1 MIRSKRILDIAETAD
16 GKTRFVTVGSKS
28 AGASAAIPSGESSGA
43 VGYKSESRKRKN
55 AKNVES
61 ASASNVETAQA
72 GPTTMTTSSLGG
84 AGMTEDVLTEF
95 VPSNNDNRGQI
106 QTNQLLN
113 RIYRDIYYHD
123 SVCGSVVDLR
133 SILPFSEFS
142 LTGIRDEKMLM
153 LFSEAVDKMNLQALL
168 PQISVSYDV
177 LGAFIAST
185 SWDEQ
190 RSTYN
195 GITPQN
201 IDNISF
207 TPVPIFGAD
216 PLMNLRL
223 DEQTMM
229 YLRQND
235 ERMKRYEKFIPD
247 DLKSALNN
255 EKGSNTGNGGIQGF
269 PLSPDHTIFIPR
281 RGLMQDYMGVS
292 LYKRVLPAWLV
303 EKALIRGTL
312 DQVYKRQRAVS
323 HITVGEGDTW
333 VPTPAEMQQ
342 ISQLFLDADL
352 DPVGAFVVTRSGV
365 SLNDVRRG
373 DDFWKWPD
381 SYDQLST
388 IKLRALGTSETFLG
402 GEASY
407 STIEQTLSVF
417 MEQIRNHR
425 YLITNELFYQKMFPS
440 ISKANNITAKR
451 NRVREVGSAGNNKL
465 YYNYT
470 GELIVEIGGVR
481 PSLDNYNPADYAIP
495 RVQWHKRLLPEADR
509 EYLDLLNEL
518 STKNVPIPIRLLAA
532 AGGVDVRT
540 LLEGKEDDIKLRRE
554 LKEYQ
559 DKIKEI
565 NPPAEGEEGDIDVAS
580 LLQGSTGLRRRSIL
594 NRNFEEAEYANLDS
608 KGKRR
613 LGTRKGEKVK
623 TEKINKLIAEVASE
637 LAQQE
642 NARNKD
648 DYTPKRTYSFEKKV
662 RI

>member
-1 MIRSKRILDIAETAD
+1 MLRSKLILDIAETAT
-16 GKTRFVTVGSKS
+16 GKSRFVTVGSKGN
-28 AGASAAIPSGESSGA
+28 GAAAVPHKESLSIGT
-43 VGYKSESRKRKN
+43 KSSRKRT
-55 AKNVES
+55 VENTEQAGS
-61 ASASNVETAQA
+61 TRAIETAQA
-72 GPTTMTTSSLGG
+72 GPTTMTTSSLAG

-106 QTNQLLN
+106 QANQLLN

-123 SVCGSVVDLR
+123 SVCGSIVDLR
-133 SILPFSEFS
+133 SVLPFSEFS

-153 LFSEAVDKMNLQALL
+153 LFSEAVDKMNLQSLM

-177 LGAFIAST
+177 LGAFLAST

-190 RSTYN
+190 RNTYN

-201 IDNISF
+201 IDNVFF

-229 YLRQND
+229 YLRKDD

-247 DLKSALNN
+247 DLKKALDN
-255 EKGSNTGNGGIQGF
+255 GNAEGNAGIQGF

-373 DDFWKWPD
+373 DDFWKWTD

-425 YLITNELFYQKMFPS
+425 YTITNELFYQKMFPS
-440 ISKANNITAKR
+440 ISKANGITAKR
-451 NRVREVGSAGNNKL
+451 NRVREVGAAGQNKL
-465 YYNYT
+465 YYDYS
-470 GELIVEIGGVR
+470 GDLIVEIGGVR
-481 PSLDNYNPADYAIP
+481 PSLADYNPTDYAIP

-518 STKNVPIPIRLLAA
+518 STKNVPIPVRLLAA

-540 LLEGKEDDIKLRRE
+540 LLEGKEDDLKLRQE

-565 NPPAEGEEGDIDVAS
+565 NPPPEGEEGDIDVAS
-580 LLQGSTGLRRRSIL
+580 LIQGSTRLRRRSIL
-594 NRNFEEAEYANLDS
+594 NRNFEEADYTNLDS

-623 TEKINKLIAEVASE
+623 TEKVNRLIAEVASD
-637 LAQQE
+637 LAQKE
-642 NARNKD
+642 NARNKG
-648 DYTPKRTYSFEKKV
+648 DYTPKKTYSFERKV
-662 RI
+662 KV